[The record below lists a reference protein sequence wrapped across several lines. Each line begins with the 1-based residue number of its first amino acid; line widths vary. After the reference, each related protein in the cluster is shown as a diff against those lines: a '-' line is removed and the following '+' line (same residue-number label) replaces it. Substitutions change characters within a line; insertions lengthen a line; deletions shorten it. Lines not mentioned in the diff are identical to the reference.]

1 MSSVP
6 FYDSAG
12 RRTGMVAELREL
24 VRYRDLLTL
33 LVSQITKNRYKRSAL
48 GVLWT
53 LLNPL
58 ISMAVLTI
66 AFSTVFKTSAAY
78 PVYLLSGLIC
88 WNFFAQTTTYSMG
101 SLLWGGA
108 LIKRVYVPC
117 TIFGLAAVINNLTN
131 LGFSMVPLVL
141 IMIVLKQ
148 PFHATWWFVPVA
160 VVLLAAFTLGMTLLM
175 STLAVFFGDV
185 VDMFQLILQSWFFLT
200 PVMYPPEV
208 LPVRYQWLMV
218 LNPMYHLV
226 ELFRAPIIKG
236 ELPTLHHLAW
246 GAMFAGTTLLLGWF
260 TITRKAN
267 EFAYRL

>member
-1 MSSVP
+1 MSTV
-6 FYDSAG
+6 FYDSSA
-12 RRTGMVAELREL
+12 RRTGMIAEVLELLR
-24 VRYRDLLTL
+24 YQDLLKL

-58 ISMAVLTI
+58 ISMAVLTF
-66 AFSTVFKTSAAY
+66 AFSTVFRTSARY

-88 WNFFAQTTTYSMG
+88 WTFFAQTTLYSMN

-117 TIFGLAAVINNLTN
+117 TIFGVASVANGLVNLA
-131 LGFSMVPLVL
+131 FSMLPLVI
-141 IMIVLKQ
+141 IMAVLGQ
-148 PFHATWWFVPVA
+148 PFHAAWWFVPVP
-160 VVLLAAFTLGMTLLM
+160 VVLLAAFCLGVTLFM
-175 STLAVFFGDV
+175 STLAVFFADV

-200 PVMYPPEV
+200 PIMYPLDI
-208 LPVRYQWLMV
+208 LPPRFQRLMV

-226 ELFRAPIIKG
+226 EIFRAPIITG
-236 ELPTLHHLAW
+236 QLPAATHLVW
-246 GAMFAGTTLLLGWF
+246 GAGWAAGALLLGWW

>member
-1 MSSVP
+1 MSSS

-12 RRTGMVAELREL
+12 RRTGMVAELFEL
-24 VRYRDLLTL
+24 VRYRDLLKL

-66 AFSTVFKTSAAY
+66 AFSTVFKTSARY
-78 PVYLLSGLIC
+78 PVYLLSALVC
-88 WNFFAQTTTYSMG
+88 WNFFSQTTLYSMN
-101 SLLWGGA
+101 SLSSGGA

-117 TIFGLAAVINNLTN
+117 TIFGVAAVANGLVNLA
-131 LGFSMVPLVL
+131 FSMLPLVL
-141 IMIVLKQ
+141 IMAILDQ

-160 VVLLAAFTLGMTLLM
+160 LVLLTAFTLGMTLLM
-175 STLAVFFGDV
+175 STLAVFFADV
-185 VDMFQLILQSWFFLT
+185 VDMFGLILQSWFFLT
-200 PVMYPPEV
+200 PIMYPLDI
-208 LPVRYQWLMV
+208 LPARYQGLMV

-226 ELFRAPIIKG
+226 ELFRVPIIAG
-236 ELPTLHHLAW
+236 ELPALSHLLW
-246 GAMFAGTTLLLGWF
+246 GAGWAGGTLLLGWW
-260 TITRKAN
+260 TITRKAR

>member
-1 MSSVP
+1 MSTTV

-12 RRTGMVAELREL
+12 RRTGMVAELLEL
-24 VRYRDLLTL
+24 YRYQDLLKL
-33 LVSQITKNRYKRSAL
+33 LVSQMTTQRYKRSSL

-66 AFSTVFKTSAAY
+66 AFSTVFKTTAAY
-78 PVYLLSGLIC
+78 PVYLLSGLVC
-88 WNFFAQTTTYSMG
+88 WNFFSQTTVYSMH

-117 TIFGLAAVINNLTN
+117 TIFGVAAVANNLMN

-141 IMIVLKQ
+141 IMLILKQ

-160 VVLLAAFTLGMTLLM
+160 IVLLAAFTLGMTLLM

-185 VDMFQLILQSWFFLT
+185 VEMYQLILQSWFFLT
-200 PVMYPPEV
+200 PVMYPLDV
-208 LPVRYQWLMV
+208 LPPRFKGLMA
-218 LNPMYHLV
+218 LNPVYHLV
-226 ELFRAPIIKG
+226 EIFRAPIITG
-236 ELPTLHHLAW
+236 ELPALEHLLW
-246 GAMFAGTTLLLGWF
+246 GAGWAGGTLLLGWW

>member
-1 MSSVP
+1 MSTT

-12 RRTGMVAELREL
+12 RRTGMFAELREL
-24 VRYRDLLTL
+24 RRYQDFLKLLIAHT
-33 LVSQITKNRYKRSAL
+33 TKSRYKRSAL
-48 GVLWT
+48 GVVWT

-66 AFSTVFKTSAAY
+66 AFSTVFKTTAAY
-78 PVYLLSGLIC
+78 PVYLLSGLVC
-88 WNFFAQTTTYSMG
+88 WNFFSQTALYSMH

-117 TIFGLAAVINNLTN
+117 TIFGVAAVANGLVN
-131 LGFSMVPLVL
+131 LGFSLLPLVL
-141 IMIVLKQ
+141 FMAILRQ

-160 VVLLAAFTLGMTLLM
+160 IVMLAAFTLGITLLM
-175 STLAVFFGDV
+175 STLAVFFADV
-185 VDMFQLILQSWFFLT
+185 VEMFQLVLQSWFFLT
-200 PVMYPPEV
+200 PVMYPLEV
-208 LPVRYQWLMV
+208 LPTKYQWLMV

-226 ELFRAPIIKG
+226 EMFRAPIIG
-236 ELPTLHHLAW
+236 GRLPALDHFLWA
-246 GAMFAGTTLLLGWF
+246 AGWAGGVLLLGWF